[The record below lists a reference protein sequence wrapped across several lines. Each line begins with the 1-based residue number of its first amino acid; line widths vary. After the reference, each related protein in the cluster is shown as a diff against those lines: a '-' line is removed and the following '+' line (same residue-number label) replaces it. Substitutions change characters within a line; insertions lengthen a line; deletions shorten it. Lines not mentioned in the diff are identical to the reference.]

1 MCSEPSLIAAGIFVL
16 SSRKLFLI
24 VFNIRIVCRHL
35 SHGRFVTWLRHRILL
50 QQASQGHPASPL
62 QAKIFFGKRGSNGQ
76 GMGDMETQLCNYDA
90 AASWAQPWKPIIP
103 GNWNWNLEAQ
113 VSISGPTPFGSLGI
127 SGRRASSTV
136 VYTPQQDLRT
146 SKLGRQRQ

>member
-1 MCSEPSLIAAGIFVL
+1 MDILSHDCVTGFCCSKPLRGIQLPPSRPRSFLAKEVPMARAWGIWKHSYATMMQLPPEPSPG
-16 SSRKLFLI
+16 
-24 VFNIRIVCRHL
+24 N
-35 SHGRFVTWLRHRILL
+35 
-50 QQASQGHPASPL
+50 PASL
-62 QAKIFFGKRGSNGQ
+62 
-76 GMGDMETQLCNYDA
+76 E
-90 AASWAQPWKPIIP
+90 
-103 GNWNWNLEAQ
+103 NWNWNLEAQ